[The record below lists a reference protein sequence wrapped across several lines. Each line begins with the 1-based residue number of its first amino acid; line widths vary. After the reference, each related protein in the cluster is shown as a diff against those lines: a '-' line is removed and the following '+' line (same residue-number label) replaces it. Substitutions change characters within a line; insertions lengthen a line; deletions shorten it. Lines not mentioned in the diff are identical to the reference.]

1 MSNSSRN
8 SFKSSDQWSVISGQ
22 RLFFHW
28 SLVTLSLVTVLGCES
43 LQKKFTRKPKTP
55 SRPSP
60 IIAFQDYTRAMT
72 PLDRYRK
79 HYVLFDYWNDQLLDV
94 LQDGNRA
101 NPKRI
106 QRTSTESLSELE
118 ALQGLLRGDL
128 AAQVSPLVEERR
140 KMHQELATGSYT
152 AFQLNRVRRALELQT
167 RQVRRRFYWRYVEDQ
182 LQEDAPSDAGS
193 D

>member
-8 SFKSSDQWSVISGQ
+8 LSANVAAKRLSGWVA
-22 RLFFHW
+22 LC
-28 SLVTLSLVTVLGCES
+28 LALLGVAGCES

-152 AFQLNRVRRALELQT
+152 VFQLNRVRRALELQT